1 MPRIA
6 VIGGG
11 IIGLASAYYLKKENH
26 DVVVID
32 KAIPG
37 EACSAGNMGWV
48 CPTLSGPVPAPG
60 LVATS
65 IKWMLKKDSPLYIK
79 PTVIPSLAGWLYRF
93 WRHCNE
99 RDFINSYAANLEISK
114 NTLTLFDE
122 LQAEGEVKFEMHSD
136 GLLFLF
142 TNEREIE
149 MKYEELKFV
158 TRIGLPE
165 PVKKTREEVLK
176 LVPNIT
182 DAVIG
187 GLMLPAER
195 HVRPESLS
203 KGLYDWLKANNV
215 EIKENT
221 EVTDFIKENGRI
233 KAVMTSAGK
242 IEADQFLLTTGVWS
256 GLMAK
261 KLGFKLPMTAGKG
274 YSITIENPDPK
285 NVPFKPSLY
294 LGTSKVGLSPYN
306 GALRIAGTME
316 LSGMNTYIDE
326 KRVQGLR
333 NSVKKYLNF
342 TFDRSK
348 EVIWTGM
355 RPMTPDGNPVLGKVP
370 GNDNLYIATGHAM
383 SGVSMSLST
392 GKIMS
397 DLITY
402 DKTEIDITPF
412 SVTRF

>member
-1 MPRIA
+1 MARIA

-11 IIGLASAYYLKKENH
+11 IIGLATAYYLKKENH
-26 DVVVID
+26 DVIVID
-32 KAIPG
+32 KGVPG

-79 PTVIPSLAGWLYRF
+79 PTTVPSLAGWLYKF

-99 RDFINSYAANLEISK
+99 KAFISSYAANLEISK
-114 NTLTLFDE
+114 NTLALFDE
-122 LQAEGEVKFEMHSD
+122 LESEGEVKFEMHKD

-142 TNEREIE
+142 TTEKEIE
-149 MKYEELKFV
+149 KKYEELKFV
-158 TRIGLPE
+158 TRVGLPE
-165 PVKKTREEVLK
+165 PIIKSRQEVLE
-176 LVPNIT
+176 LVPHASN
-182 DAVIG
+182 AVVG

-203 KGLYDWLKANNV
+203 KGLYDWLKTNNV
-215 EIKENT
+215 EVKENT
-221 EVTDFIKENGRI
+221 EVTDFVKENGRI

-242 IEADQFLLTTGVWS
+242 IEAEQFLLTTGVWS
-256 GLMAK
+256 GIMAK

-274 YSITIENPDPK
+274 YSITIEKPK
-285 NVPFKPSLY
+285 VKLKQALY
-294 LGTSKVGLSPYN
+294 LGTSKVGLSPYD

-316 LSGMNTYIDE
+316 LSGMNNYIDE

-333 NSVKKYLNF
+333 NSVKKYLNMSF
-342 TFDRSK
+342 EGEK

-370 GNDNLYIATGHAM
+370 GNDNLFIATGHAM

-392 GKIMS
+392 GKMMS

-402 DKTEIDITPF
+402 NKTDIDITPF

>member
-11 IIGLASAYYLKKENH
+11 IIGLATAYYLKKENH

-32 KAIPG
+32 KGIPG
-37 EACSAGNMGWV
+37 HACSAGNMGWV

-65 IKWMLKKDSPLYIK
+65 MKWMLKKDSPLYIK
-79 PTVIPSLAGWLYRF
+79 PTVVPSLAGWLYQF

-114 NTLTLFDE
+114 NSLQLFDE
-122 LQAEGEVKFEMHSD
+122 LKAEGEVNFEMHSN

-142 TNEREIE
+142 TSESEIE
-149 MKYEELKFV
+149 KKREELKFV

-165 PVKKTREEVLK
+165 PVIKSRDEVLK
-176 LVPNIT
+176 VAPNIT
-182 DAVIG
+182 DAVVG

-203 KGLYDWLKANNV
+203 KGLYDWLKANDV
-215 EIKENT
+215 EVLEHT

-242 IEADQFLLTTGVWS
+242 IEAEQFLLTTGVWS
-256 GLMAK
+256 GLIAK

-274 YSITIENPDPK
+274 YSITIDNPK
-285 NVPFKPSLY
+285 NADFQPSLY
-294 LGTSKVGLSPYN
+294 LGTSKVGLSPYD

-316 LSGMNTYIDE
+316 MSGMNTYIDE

-342 TFDRSK
+342 SFEGDK
-348 EVIWTGM
+348 EVVWTGM

-397 DLITY
+397 DLMTY

>member
-1 MPRIA
+1 MPRVA

-11 IIGLASAYYLKKENH
+11 IIGLACAYYLKKENH

-32 KAIPG
+32 KGIPG
-37 EACSAGNMGWV
+37 QACSAGNMGWV

-79 PTVIPSLAGWLYRF
+79 PTVAPSLAGWLYQF

-99 RDFINSYAANLEISK
+99 RDFISSYAANLEISK

-122 LQAEGEVKFEMHSD
+122 LQAEGEVKFEMHSN

-142 TNEREIE
+142 TNESEIE
-149 MKYEELKFV
+149 KKYKELKFV
-158 TRIGLPE
+158 TKIGLPE
-165 PVKKTREEVLK
+165 PVRKTREEVLQF
-176 LVPNIT
+176 VPNIT

-187 GLMLPAER
+187 GLLLPAER

-203 KGLYDWLKANNV
+203 KGFYDWLKSQDV

-221 EVTDFIKENGRI
+221 EVTDFIIENGRI
-233 KAVMTSAGK
+233 KAVMTSDGK
-242 IEADQFLLTTGVWS
+242 IEADQFLLTAGVWS
-256 GLMAK
+256 GLIAK
-261 KLGFKLPMTAGKG
+261 QLGLKLPMTAGKG
-274 YSITIENPDPK
+274 YSITIDNPENAS
-285 NVPFKPSLY
+285 FKTSLY

-342 TFDRSK
+342 SFDKSK

-370 GNDNLYIATGHAM
+370 KYDNLFIATGHAM

-412 SVTRF
+412 SITRF